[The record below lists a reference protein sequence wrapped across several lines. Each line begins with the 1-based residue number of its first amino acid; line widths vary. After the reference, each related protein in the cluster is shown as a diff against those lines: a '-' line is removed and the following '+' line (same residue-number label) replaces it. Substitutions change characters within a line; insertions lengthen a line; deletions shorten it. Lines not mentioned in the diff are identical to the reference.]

1 MSSGSLVVSEIFG
14 PTIQGEGVYAG
25 RIVGFLRLGAC
36 NLSCSWCD
44 TPYTWDASRFD
55 LRNEM
60 ARVEVD
66 EIMEAIL
73 KLEVRHLVISG
84 GEPLLQQ
91 RGVGWNNLLEQL
103 MSNGISVHI
112 ETNGTIAPSETT
124 IGGVLHFTVSPKLA
138 HSGDSLEKRMNP
150 AAIFAFSNLSE
161 FGQAIFKFVAKEESD
176 LDEIAAWVYEYSIP
190 QDAVWVM
197 PEGMTRDDQLNTLI
211 KIADKVI
218 ERRWNLTSRLHTLI
232 WDLKRGV

>member
-1 MSSGSLVVSEIFG
+1 MTKGTLVVSEIFG

-44 TPYTWDASRFD
+44 TPYTWDASRYD

-60 ARVEVD
+60 ARVEID
-66 EIMEAIL
+66 EIVQAVRKL
-73 KLEVRHLVISG
+73 KVRHLVISG

-91 RGVGWNNLLEQL
+91 RGVGWDNLLEQL
-103 MSNGISVHI
+103 MTYGIDVHI
-112 ETNGTIAPSETT
+112 ETNGTIVPTQTT
-124 IGGVLHFTVSPKLA
+124 IAGVLHFTVSPKLA
-138 HSGDSLEKRMNP
+138 HSGDTLEKRMNP
-150 AAIFAFSNLSE
+150 AAIFAFSNLAE
-161 FGQAIFKFVAKEESD
+161 FGQAIFKFVAKEEND
-176 LDEIAAWVYEYSIP
+176 LDEIANWVHEYSIP
-190 QDAVWVM
+190 KDAVWVM
-197 PEGMTRDDQLNTLI
+197 PEGMTREEQMTNLV

-232 WDLKRGV
+232 WDMRRGV

>member
-60 ARVEVD
+60 ARVEIV

-73 KLEVRHLVISG
+73 NLGVKHLVISG

-112 ETNGTIAPSETT
+112 ETNGTIVPSETT

-150 AAIFAFSNLSE
+150 AAIMAFSNLSE
-161 FGQAIFKFVAKEESD
+161 FGHAIFKFVAKEESD

-197 PEGMTRDDQLNTLI
+197 PEGMTRNDQLNTLI
-211 KIADKVI
+211 EIADKVI